1 MFDHGTVVNCRFC
14 MQSDLFNGKQEIAKP
29 IIKIFVFVLKLDFFC
44 LNLDFYTHLKNSETK
59 SLIVPFLP
67 VSSSKVKK
75 DLGRWKKF
83 RYFHQT
89 VRPIWVNLLRSKF
102 FQIQYQMEI
111 IIVNMR
117 RCKVAQSWCEVNI
130 I

>member
-59 SLIVPFLP
+59 SLIVPSLP
-67 VSSSKVKK
+67 VSSNKVKK
-75 DLGRWKKF
+75 DLGR
-83 RYFHQT
+83 
-89 VRPIWVNLLRSKF
+89 
-102 FQIQYQMEI
+102 
-111 IIVNMR
+111 
-117 RCKVAQSWCEVNI
+117 
-130 I
+130 